1 MKILIIGGT
10 SFFGKEIVELA
21 LEAGHEVTV
30 FSRGNV
36 RPDFWNQIDHIAG
49 DRNDTV
55 DFADSL
61 AGKQFD
67 AVVDNIAYN
76 RDHVLNTLSA
86 LEGHTGRYIL
96 TSTTAV
102 YIGAGPFDQPLREVD
117 ARYDLPK
124 NPQMAAFPKPTPAGM
139 IGYATGKL
147 AAEKALIEQAQVPYT
162 IIRPHVVVGPE
173 DNSGRLQFFCQRLT
187 DGNPLVLINGGV
199 QSVQF
204 VYSRD
209 LARSYLLALDSTTAI
224 NEVYTISGDKT
235 CRLVDWVEMAANYLG
250 VQPNVIPIPLQVV
263 QQAEFTYAENWVLRG
278 TLTFDI
284 SKAVEDLGF
293 QPTPIEEWTEKV
305 TQWYKE
311 TTFTS
316 DSPGYADR
324 QKEIELAAFYLEKMA
339 KLNS

>member
-1 MKILIIGGT
+1 MKILVIGGT

-21 LEAGHEVTV
+21 LNAGHEVTV

-36 RPDFWNQIDHIAG
+36 RPDFWKQIDHIAG
-49 DRNDTV
+49 DRNDAD
-55 DFADSL
+55 DFASKL
-61 AGKQFD
+61 ANKQFD
-67 AVVDNIAYN
+67 AVIDNIAFN
-76 RDHVLNTLSA
+76 RDHVVNA
-86 LEGHTGRYIL
+86 LIALGENFGRYIL

-117 ARYDLPK
+117 TNYDLPE
-124 NPQMAAFPKPTPAGM
+124 NPQLAPYPKPTPAGM

-147 AAEKALIEQAQVPYT
+147 AAEKALIEQEQIPYT
-162 IIRPHVVVGPE
+162 IIRPHIVVGPE

-204 VYSRD
+204 VYSHD
-209 LARSYLLALDSTTAI
+209 LARSYLLALDSARAI
-224 NEVYTISGDKT
+224 NQVYTITGDKT

-250 VQPNVIPIPLQVV
+250 VQPNLIPIPLEVV
-263 QQAEFTYAENWVLRG
+263 QQADFTYAENWVLRG

-284 SKAVEDLGF
+284 SKAVADLGF
-293 QPTPIEEWTEKV
+293 QPTPIEKWTKTV
-305 TQWYKE
+305 AQWYQD
-311 TTFTS
+311 TTHTS

-324 QKEIELAAFYLEKMA
+324 DKEIELAENYLEKIA
-339 KLNS
+339 RLNS